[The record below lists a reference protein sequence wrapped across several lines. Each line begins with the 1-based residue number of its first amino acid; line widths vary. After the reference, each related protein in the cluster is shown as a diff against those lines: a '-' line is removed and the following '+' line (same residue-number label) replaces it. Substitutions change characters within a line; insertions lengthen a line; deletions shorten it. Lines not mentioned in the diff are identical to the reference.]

1 MGSRVELFEQIRR
14 DHDREELSIH
24 ALARRHR
31 VHRRTVRQA
40 LDSPLPPPRKKPEG
54 RPAPVLGPY
63 HELIDEWLEGDREA
77 PPKQRHTAKRV
88 WERLVTEKGA
98 KVAERTVREHVAGR
112 RRELGLGVEG
122 HVPQAH
128 DPGAEAEVDWGE
140 AKVWMDGELIKAKLF
155 LMRLSHSGAAYV
167 EAFPHETQQ
176 AFLEGHANAFA
187 FLGGIP
193 AKVRYDNLKAA
204 VVKVLRGRRRVESD
218 RFVALR
224 SHYLYESFFCE
235 PGQKG
240 AHEKGGVEGE
250 VGRFRRGNLVPV
262 PEVESFEELN
272 ALLRGACEA
281 GLGRRIA
288 GRETTIGEALV
299 AERPAL
305 RPLPA
310 ERFDATEIASVRVD
324 SKSMVT
330 VRQNRYSV
338 PCELLGRRV
347 EARVGARRIEILSA
361 GKVIAAHERFRGRH
375 QVRARLVHYAGI
387 LARKPGA
394 MAGSVALAQE
404 RQRGEWPGCFD
415 ELWRAIEER
424 TTASEAARQMV
435 DVVLLCEELGPQ
447 KVELAVRGA
456 LAAGALDGRAVA
468 VLARQAE
475 RPEPDPL
482 VDLEERLAKTAAP
495 PPGLAE
501 YDQLLGA
508 SR

>member
-40 LDSPLPPPRKKPEG
+40 LDSPLPPPRKKPEA

-63 HELIDEWLEGDREA
+63 HGLIDKWLEGDREA
-77 PPKQRHTAKRV
+77 PPKQRHTAKRI
-88 WERLVTEKGA
+88 WERLVTEEGA
-98 KVAERTVREHVAGR
+98 KVAERTVREHVARR

-122 HVPQAH
+122 HVPQTH

-140 AKVWMDGELIKAKLF
+140 AKVRMGGELIKAKLF

-193 AKVRYDNLKAA
+193 VKVRYDNLRAA
-204 VVKVLRGRRRVESD
+204 VVKVLRGRRRVETD

-235 PGQKG
+235 PGKKG

-250 VGRFRRGNLVPV
+250 VGRFRRNNLVPV
-262 PEVESFEELN
+262 PEIESFAELN
-272 ALLRGACEA
+272 VLLREACEA
-281 GLGRRIA
+281 ELGRRIT
-288 GRETTIGEALV
+288 GREVDIGEALA
-299 AERPAL
+299 AERPTL

-310 ERFDATEIASVRVD
+310 ERFDATESTSVRVD

-347 EARVGARRIEILSA
+347 QARVGARWVEILAA
-361 GKVIAAHERFRGRH
+361 GKTVAAHERARGRH
-375 QVRARLVHYAGI
+375 QVRARLGHYAGI
-387 LARKPGA
+387 LVRKPGA
-394 MAGSVALAQE
+394 LAGSVALAQE
-404 RQRGEWPGCFD
+404 RERGGWPECFD

-424 TTASEAARQMV
+424 TTPSEAARQMV
-435 DVVLLCEELGPQ
+435 DVVLLCEELGLA

-456 LAAGALDGRAVA
+456 LAAGACDGRAVA
-468 VLARQAE
+468 VLARRDE
-475 RPEPDPL
+475 RPETPVL
-482 VDLEERLAKTAAP
+482 ALEERLASVGSP
-495 PPGLAE
+495 PPVDLSG
-501 YDQLLGA
+501 YDRLREVA
-508 SR
+508 

>member
-1 MGSRVELFEQIRR
+1 MGTRVELFEQIRR

-40 LDSPLPPPRKKPEG
+40 LESPLPPPRKKPEG

-63 HELIDEWLEGDREA
+63 HDLIDEWLEGDREA

-98 KVAERTVREHVAGR
+98 KVAERTVREHVAKR

-140 AKVWMDGELIKAKLF
+140 AKVRMGGELVKAKLF

-235 PGQKG
+235 PGEKG

-262 PEVESFEELN
+262 PEVDSFEALN
-272 ALLRGACEA
+272 ALLRAACESE
-281 GLGRRIA
+281 LGRQIT
-288 GRETTIGEALV
+288 GREVTIGEALA

-310 ERFDATEIASVRVD
+310 ERFDATEVASVRVD
-324 SKSMVT
+324 CKSMVT

-338 PCELLGRRV
+338 PSELLGRRV
-347 EARVGARRIEILSA
+347 EARVGARRIEIYAA
-361 GKVIAAHERFRGRH
+361 GKAVASHERLRGRH
-375 QVRARLVHYAGI
+375 QVRARLAHYAGI

-404 RQRGEWPGCFD
+404 RERGEWPECFD
-415 ELWRAIEER
+415 RLWRAIGER

-435 DVVLLCEELGPQ
+435 DVVLLCEELGLA
-447 KVELAVRGA
+447 KVELAVHEA

-475 RPEPDPL
+475 RPEPSPL

-495 PPGLAE
+495 SPGLAE

-508 SR
+508 AR